1 MASSTVLSLLRS
13 AGIDS
18 IVPDLGIDKMIGQGI
33 DKLAGITGQ
42 SGGGL
47 AALDRLMPGLSGV
60 VSAGANASLIDN
72 LKKMGQPTEIDGK
85 PATAL
90 PLRFADGAVYL
101 GMIRIGDV
109 PALF

>member
-1 MASSTVLSLLRS
+1 MILCVRA
-13 AGIDS
+13 AD
-18 IVPDLGIDKMIGQGI
+18 DQHCLGCRHRI
-33 DKLAGITGQ
+33 
-42 SGGGL
+42 
-47 AALDRLMPGLSGV
+47 
-60 VSAGANASLIDN
+60 ASLIDD
-72 LKKMGQPTEIDGK
+72 LKKMGQATEIDGK